1 MALAVSEEVSATV
14 STAASI
20 AVSTATLANVN
31 VNNSR

>member
-1 MALAVSEEVSATV
+1 MALAVSEEVSAAV
-14 STAASI
+14 SIAASI

>member
-1 MALAVSEEVSATV
+1 MALAVSEEVSAAV
-14 STAASI
+14 SIAVNI